1 MTAKRVGHAKNTK
14 TTAKRTRSAR
24 DRNGAVIKH
33 EPPDR
38 PPAAFRGLMP
48 TPPEVQALMD
58 KLYRNVKITDS
69 FRRHQTDLF
78 NEQFHFGGY
87 PIAYRDTPQGREVLA
102 VGWDELNEL

>member
-1 MTAKRVGHAKNTK
+1 
-14 TTAKRTRSAR
+14 
-24 DRNGAVIKH
+24 NGAVIKN
-33 EPPDR
+33 EPLDR

-78 NEQFHFGGY
+78 NVQFHFGGY
-87 PIAYRDTPQGREVLA
+87 PIADRDTPQGREVLA
-102 VGWDELNEL
+102 VGWDELNELEKKRRSGKERRRFVIGFADPW